1 MNLTFSTISV
11 PEYGSYRI
19 YHVDSNSSLSDI
31 DDALY
36 YFEGPYYRYAA
47 SGAGC
52 DPSQCYPGWNCE
64 RQRLTQLW
72 LSKHTIIHTKPKE
85 LGLWDSIKAMF
96 K

>member
-36 YFEGPYYRYAA
+36 YFESPYYRYCA

-52 DPSQCYPGWNCE
+52 NPESMPGWSAE

-72 LSKHTIIHTKPKE
+72 FSKHTIVHTKPVKHTS
-85 LGLWDSIKAMF
+85 LWDSIKAMF